1 MPIGGRSGPLH
12 GHPFESTFTVQ
23 SLHDGTFR
31 EREPRHGGY
40 STFDQG
46 RSAVVRSEHGPT
58 VLLTSRRMAPFSLA
72 QLTSCG
78 LDPSAFDILVAKGV
92 IAPTAAYRSVCRHFL
107 RVNTPGVT
115 TADLSLLSYGHRR
128 KPLYPFETEFDW
140 QPQIQG

>member
-1 MPIGGRSGPLH
+1 
-12 GHPFESTFTVQ
+12 
-23 SLHDGTFR
+23 
-31 EREPRHGGY
+31 
-40 STFDQG
+40 
-46 RSAVVRSEHGPT
+46 
-58 VLLTSRRMAPFSLA
+58 MAPFSLA